1 MIPVSEQV
9 KTALESLAWKLE
21 LSYQKE
27 ETEMFRKCSDPVFNP
42 DGWRYHA
49 DEYRRILSEVHDFRY
64 HLSIVEEGDFYVL
77 KDTDKLVILCKAHK
91 DTGDLYSIATGEV
104 VANLLD
110 WESRKAL
117 LEGAHYNIVL

>member
-1 MIPVSEQV
+1 MNQVSDRV

-27 ETEMFRKCSDPVFNP
+27 ETEMFRKYSDPVLNP

-77 KDTDKLVILCKAHK
+77 KDTDKLVIICKAHK
-91 DTGDLYSIATGEV
+91 DTGDVYSIASGDV

-110 WESRKAL
+110 WDSRKAL
-117 LEGAHYNIVL
+117 LESAHYNVTL